1 MSASESTFRQMWATR
16 PSRIPPKRYDEGSLF
31 GVCQGIAARYQVNVY
46 LIRVLFLFLFFVS
59 TGGFFVYVLCIFL
72 MPKMGRAAA
81 PVDALRKPKGPL
93 TPEEKNDRTTGWL
106 ALNTLVG
113 YVFAV
118 TVGLG
123 ATYTVAALACVFIF
137 LVGWWL
143 VHQRYPEPPG
153 PPMPHAEMQ
162 PRMPGLHP
170 GAPGNSGPPH
180 GYGAPSPYPAAR
192 PGQVRNP
199 YEPAHPGYE
208 ASPGFPR
215 QAPYP
220 SQAGYNAGSKTSR
233 SRGRSK
239 YVTFGEKKPEDP
251 QLLFTRLGIALGVVS
266 ILGLTVSIVFR
277 IFG

>member
-1 MSASESTFRQMWATR
+1 MWATR
-16 PSRIPPKRYDEGSLF
+16 PPRIPPKSYDEGSLF
-31 GVCQGIAARYQVNVY
+31 GVCRGIAARYQVNIY

-59 TGGFFVYVLCIFL
+59 TGGLFVYVLCIFL

-118 TVGLG
+118 TFGLG

-153 PPMPHAEMQ
+153 LPMPHTEMQ
-162 PRMPGLHP
+162 PRMPGPHP
-170 GAPGNSGPPH
+170 GAPGGYGPPNGFGMPGH
-180 GYGAPSPYPAAR
+180 YPAAQ
-192 PGQVRNP
+192 PGPAHNP
-199 YEPAHPGYE
+199 YGAAHPGYATTPGYSHQTPY
-208 ASPGFPR
+208 ASH
-215 QAPYP
+215 APHTARTN
-220 SQAGYNAGSKTSR
+220 SSSDRK
-233 SRGRSK
+233 RSK

-266 ILGLTVSIVFR
+266 ILGLTVSIEFR

>member
-1 MSASESTFRQMWATR
+1 MWATR

-31 GVCQGIAARYQVNVY
+31 GVCRGIAARYQVNIY
-46 LIRVLFLFLFFVS
+46 LIRVLFLFLFFIS

-72 MPKMGRAAA
+72 MPKMGRTAA
-81 PVDALRKPKGPL
+81 PVDVIRKPKGPL
-93 TPEEKNDRTTGWL
+93 TPEEKSDRTIGWI

-153 PPMPHAEMQ
+153 LPMPHTEMQ
-162 PRMPGLHP
+162 PRMHGPHP
-170 GAPGNSGPPH
+170 GAPGGYGPPN
-180 GYGAPSPYPAAR
+180 GYGAPSHYPAAR
-192 PGQVRNP
+192 PGQVRSP
-199 YEPAHPGYE
+199 YEPTRPGY
-208 ASPGFPR
+208 AAGTGHA
-215 QAPYP
+215 QHAPHP
-220 SQAGYNAGSKTSR
+220 SRATYNPGSKSSGR
-233 SRGRSK
+233 KRSK